1 MENLPLAVVPSS
13 QLYVSVSEDEG
24 LSTKT
29 AVFLYPHGFA
39 LAPLL
44 SAADLSLPVEVAG
57 QGTSIS
63 ISLSIAP
70 ETEALSGLQFD
81 LQYDSSV
88 MSVVATGDAPRA
100 AAKSVYFDDLAPGQ
114 RRFLCIGLNQ
124 NLMPARSSIS

>member
-1 MENLPLAVVPSS
+1 M
-13 QLYVSVSEDEG
+13 
-24 LSTKT
+24 
-29 AVFLYPHGFA
+29 
-39 LAPLL
+39 
-44 SAADLSLPVEVAG
+44 
-57 QGTSIS
+57 S

-88 MSVVATGDAPRA
+88 MSVVANAGDAPRA
-100 AAKSVYFDDLAPGQ
+100 AAKSVYFNDLAPGQ